1 MARTPSRSIRTVRT
15 RRVAGVT
22 VVLTALLTTQACA
35 MDTQSTSSTE
45 SADTIRI
52 VLKDEPPTLE
62 TCQGSQNSTGL
73 VTRSNIA
80 EGLTSRDADT
90 GDLNP
95 ALATEWEQTSD
106 NTWTFT
112 LRDGVSF
119 HDGSAFDAEAA
130 AYSIERALLPEMACD
145 VAGQFFG
152 DQTVTTKAVDADTL
166 EVTTATPDPILPLR
180 LSFVGI
186 VPTTTDNTA
195 KVREPIGTGPYQF
208 KDWQAGT
215 SLSLER
221 FDDYWGEAPDFGTVE
236 YLWRSEGTIRA
247 AMVTNNEADLAITL
261 APEDGA
267 GDAAVQYKTNEVTY
281 MRMDAGIA
289 PLDDRRV
296 REAVNYALDNE
307 GMLGSIFAGQGQ
319 LATQLVPEGV
329 IGHNPEI
336 TPWPYDMDRAKKLI
350 AEAKADGVPVDEKI
364 TIIGR
369 TGFYPK
375 ADEAM
380 EIVQNSLT
388 EAGLNV
394 EVQMGDVN
402 TWLQHLL
409 RPVPTDFGPR
419 LLMGMHGN
427 QAGDA
432 SFTMANNLGSAGSQS
447 SYGTEELDALIAAGE
462 VASGQE
468 RQDAFAEALAY
479 QDEEIV
485 RDAMMVQVGATLALS
500 PKVDYEPTTAT
511 GDEMRVADMH
521 KATP

>member
-1 MARTPSRSIRTVRT
+1 MASPSRTQRT
-15 RRVAGVT
+15 RRTRRTAGAALAV
-22 VVLTALLTTQACA
+22 TALLGTQACA
-35 MDTQSTSSTE
+35 MDTQSTGSTE
-45 SADTIRI
+45 PADTIRI

-73 VTRSNIA
+73 VTRSNIS

-90 GDLNP
+90 GELDP

-106 NTWTFT
+106 DTWTFT

-195 KVREPIGTGPYQF
+195 KVREPIGTGPYRF

-247 AMVTNNEADLAITL
+247 AMVTNDEADVAITL

-281 MRMDAGIA
+281 MRMDAGIP

-296 REAVNYALDNE
+296 REAVNYALDKE
-307 GMLGSIFAGQGQ
+307 GLLASIFAGQGQ
-319 LATQLVPEGV
+319 LATQLFPEGV

-336 TPWPYDMDRAKKLI
+336 EPWPYDMDRAKQLI

-432 SFTMANNLGSAGSQS
+432 SFTMANNLGSDGSQS
-447 SYGTEELDALIAAGE
+447 SYGTDELDAMIAAAE
-462 VASGQE
+462 VASGDE

-479 QDEEIV
+479 QDEAIL

-521 KATP
+521 KTTP

>member
-1 MARTPSRSIRTVRT
+1 MAGSTPHVIRT
-15 RRVAGVT
+15 RRIAGAT
-22 VVLTALLTTQACA
+22 LALAALIGTQACA
-35 MDTQSTSSTE
+35 MDTQSAGSSAST
-45 SADTIRI
+45 DTIRI
-52 VLKDEPPTLE
+52 VLKEEPPTLE

-73 VTRSNIA
+73 VTRANIA

-90 GDLNP
+90 GKLDP
-95 ALATEWEQTSD
+95 ALATEWEQTTD
-106 NTWTFT
+106 TTWTFT
-112 LRDGVSF
+112 LREGVTF
-119 HDGSAFDAEAA
+119 HDGSEFDAEAA

-152 DQTVTTKAVDADTL
+152 DQELTTTVVDDSTL

-180 LSFVGI
+180 LAFVGI
-186 VPTTTDNTA
+186 VPTTTDNTE

-208 KDWQAGT
+208 TEWQSGT
-215 SLSLER
+215 KISLER
-221 FDDYWGEAPDFGTVE
+221 FDDYWGEAPDFASVE
-236 YLWRSEGTIRA
+236 YLWRSEGSIRA
-247 AMVTNNEADLAITL
+247 AMVTNNEADVAITL

-267 GDAAVQYKTNEVTY
+267 GDAAVQYNTNEVTY
-281 MRMDAGIA
+281 MRMDAGIP

-296 REAVNYALDNE
+296 REAVNFALDKE
-307 GMLGSIFAGQGQ
+307 GLLNSVFAGHGQ

-329 IGHNPEI
+329 VGHNPDIE
-336 TPWPYDMDRAKKLI
+336 PWPFDMEKAKELI

-369 TGFYPK
+369 SGFYPK

-380 EIVQNSLT
+380 EIVQNSLK

-394 EVQMGDVN
+394 EIQMGDVN

-432 SFTMANNLGSAGSQS
+432 SFTMANNLGSEGSQS
-447 SYGTEELDALIAAGE
+447 SYGTAELDELIAAAE
-462 VASGQE
+462 VASGEE
-468 RQDAFAEALAY
+468 REELFAEALAY
-479 QDEEIV
+479 QNDEIV
-485 RDAMMVQVGATLALS
+485 RDAMMVQVGAILALS
-500 PKVDYEPTTAT
+500 PKVEYEPTTAT

-521 KATP
+521 QATP

>member
-1 MARTPSRSIRTVRT
+1 MARPHSPAFGT
-15 RRVAGVT
+15 RRALGASIA
-22 VVLTALLTTQACA
+22 LAALLGTQACA
-35 MDTQSTSSTE
+35 MDTAATGSPE
-45 SADTIRI
+45 SADTLRI
-52 VLKDEPPTLE
+52 VLKEEPPTLE

-80 EGLTSRDADT
+80 EGLTSRDATT
-90 GDLNP
+90 GELDP
-95 ALATEWEQTSD
+95 ALATAWEQTAD

-112 LRDGVSF
+112 LREGVKF

-130 AYSIERALLPEMACD
+130 AFSIERALLPEMACD

-152 DQTVTTKAVDADTL
+152 DHKITTEVLDATTL
-166 EVTTATPDPILPLR
+166 EVTTAVPDPILPLR
-180 LSFVGI
+180 LAFVGI
-186 VPTTTDNTA
+186 VPATTDNTA
-195 KVREPIGTGPYQF
+195 KVREPIGTGPYQL
-208 KDWQAGT
+208 KEWQAGT

-221 FDDYWGEAPDFGTVE
+221 FGDYWGEAPDFGTVE
-236 YLWRSEGTIRA
+236 YVWRSEGTIRA
-247 AMVTNNEADLAITL
+247 AMVTNNEADVAITL

-267 GDAAVQYKTNEVTY
+267 GDSAVQYNTNEVTY

-296 REAVNYALDNE
+296 REAVNYAIDNE
-307 GMLGSIFAGQGQ
+307 SLLASIFAGQGQ

-329 IGHNPEI
+329 IGHNPDIE
-336 TPWPYDMDRAKKLI
+336 PWPYDMDRAKQLI

-380 EIVQNSLT
+380 EVVQNALT

-394 EVQMGDVN
+394 ELQMGDVN

-432 SFTMANNLGSAGSQS
+432 SFTMPNNLGSEGAQS
-447 SYGTEELDALIAAGE
+447 SYGTAELDTMIAAGE
-462 VASGQE
+462 VASDQE
-468 RQDAFAEALAY
+468 RQDAFAKALAY
-479 QDEEIV
+479 QNDEIV